1 MKALFISNDR
11 SIPDVGSATRARM
24 QAYAEEIGEMH
35 VLLRGKEA
43 RTTTDGAITIHEV
56 RISRLLVPFMLQRH
70 ARILIEKYALEI
82 VSAQDPFEHG
92 WVAMRIGKKNPNVK
106 VHIQVHTDFLSPWFT
121 YGYSRASVLNRV
133 RTIMADI
140 VLPRANGIRVV
151 SERVKRSLIARYGS
165 RIPDVVVIP
174 IAAPE
179 SIPQQDT
186 SAPPFP
192 FTLLAVSRLESEKR
206 VADLLRVL
214 VEVRKR
220 YPETGLVIAGDG
232 RERESLRAL
241 VRVLGISSHVRFL
254 GSRSDVRGLMRAAHV
269 FVQASAYEGY
279 GVTFV
284 EAGCASLPIVTT
296 DVGIVGDVLLP
307 NVHVLTAHVGDVMQL
322 ARHITS
328 LIEDNALRTS
338 LSLAAHQAVTEHLA
352 LFQNQPAMIAADL
365 RHTLSTT

>member
-1 MKALFISNDR
+1 
-11 SIPDVGSATRARM
+11 M

-56 RISRLLVPFMLQRH
+56 RISRFLVPFMLQRH
-70 ARILIEKYALEI
+70 ARILVEKYGIEI

-92 WVAMRIGKKNPNVK
+92 WVAMRIGKTNPNVN

-121 YGYSRASVLNRV
+121 YGYSKASMLNRV
-133 RTIMADI
+133 RAVMADI
-140 VLPRANGIRVV
+140 VLPQADGIRVV
-151 SERVKRSLIARYGS
+151 SERVKRSLVARYGE
-165 RIPDVVVIP
+165 RIPEAVVIP

-179 SIPQQDT
+179 SVPQQDT
-186 SAPPFP
+186 VVPPFT

-206 VADLLRVL
+206 VGDLLRVL
-214 VEVRKR
+214 AEVRKR

-232 RERESLRAL
+232 RERESLKEQARAL
-241 VRVLGISSHVRFL
+241 GIDDHVRFL
-254 GSRSDVRGLMRAAHV
+254 GSRSDVRGLMRSAHT

-279 GVTFV
+279 GVTLV

-307 NVHVLTAHVGDVMQL
+307 NVHVLMAHVGDVMQI
-322 ARHITS
+322 ARHVTN

-352 LFQNQPAMIAADL
+352 LFENQPAMIAADL
-365 RHTLSTT
+365 RHTVSTS